1 MRVLKFGGTSVG
13 DAEAILRLAAI
24 TRSRAS
30 EPLLLVVSAVG
41 HTTDALEAIGRAAAS
56 GRLEFGLQVLRDLR
70 LLHARLAEELLE
82 AAPERRSLLTHFDRD
97 FASIERLVEG
107 LAAVEEF
114 SPAVNDRLLH
124 FGELLSSRL
133 VSAALASRGLPAVWV
148 DVRELVV
155 TESSHGGA
163 EPLIEETGHR
173 CREAFAPL
181 LARRLVPVTQG
192 FIARD
197 LSGAA
202 TTLGRGGSDYTASLI
217 GASLGAG
224 EIEIWTDVDGVMT
237 ADPSLVPEARNIP
250 VMSFREAAE
259 LAFFGARVLHPKT
272 LAPAVERGIPVR
284 VLNTRRA
291 EGRGTVVLSEAP
303 RDGRPVRSIAYKEG
317 VTLVHLVSARM
328 FKAHGFL
335 ARLFEILD
343 RHGVVPDALATSEV
357 SVAMAF
363 QGCPALQAALR
374 ELSKLGS
381 VSVREGQAM
390 VCVVGEGLRGHPGL
404 AGQVFDALGEVP
416 VSLISQGGSEVA
428 LGFVIAES
436 DLASAVRSLH
446 RRFFEQAAEDAVTGK
461 EAARG

>member
-13 DAEAILRLAAI
+13 DTEAILRLAAI

-41 HTTDALEAIGRAAAS
+41 HTTDALEAMGRAAAS
-56 GRLEFGLQVLRDLR
+56 GRLDFGLQLLRDLR
-70 LLHARLAEELLE
+70 LLHARLAGELLE
-82 AAPERRSLLTHFDRD
+82 AAQERRALLTHFDRD
-97 FASIERLVEG
+97 FASIERLAGG

-114 SPAVNDRLLH
+114 SPAVQDRLLH

-133 VSAALASRGLPAVWV
+133 VSAALAARGLPTVWV

-155 TESSHGGA
+155 TESIHGGA

-197 LSGAA
+197 LSGAP
-202 TTLGRGGSDYTASLI
+202 TTLGRGGSDFTASLI
-217 GASLGAG
+217 GAALGAE
-224 EIEIWTDVDGVMT
+224 EIEIWTDVDGIMT

-291 EGRGTVVLSEAP
+291 EGRGTLVLAEAP

-363 QGCPALQAALR
+363 QGCPSLQSALR

-381 VSVREGQAM
+381 VTVREGQAV
-390 VCVVGEGLRGHPGL
+390 VCVVGEGLRDQPGL
-404 AGQVFDALGEVP
+404 AGRVFDALGEVP
-416 VSLISQGGSEVA
+416 VSLISEGGSEVA

-446 RRFFEQAAEDAVTGK
+446 RRFFGQAAEAAVAGK